1 MMVRCTDESY
11 PPWYRQKRNISY
23 ATSPGSLQDSYIREA
38 FALSIT
44 KSKGHHPAPARAP
57 PYNNPR
63 IQGNSSSGRSEM
75 KAIRVHEYGGPEV
88 LSYEEVPVP
97 EPGSG
102 EARVR
107 LSASGVNFID
117 VYQRTGTYPM
127 ELPFT
132 LGLEGAGEV
141 EAVGEG
147 VEEISPGDYVAFTM
161 VQGAYAEYIV
171 APVEKLVPFNV
182 TLVEARMAA
191 AVILQG
197 MTAHY
202 LTHSTFPVQAGQKVL
217 VHAAAGG
224 VGLLLCQL
232 AKMRGAMVIGTVS
245 TEEKARL
252 AKGAG
257 ADEVIL
263 YTEQDFVEE
272 TKRITGGEGV
282 HVVYDSV
289 GKDTF
294 DGGLDCLQRRGY
306 MVLFG
311 GSSGQVPP
319 VDLQILNTK
328 GSLFA
333 TRPKLADYITTREEL
348 LWRAESLFTWI
359 GQNNL
364 DVRIGGTYELAD
376 AKLAHQDLEGRKTT
390 GKLILIP

>member
-1 MMVRCTDESY
+1 
-11 PPWYRQKRNISY
+11 
-23 ATSPGSLQDSYIREA
+23 
-38 FALSIT
+38 
-44 KSKGHHPAPARAP
+44 
-57 PYNNPR
+57 
-63 IQGNSSSGRSEM
+63 M
-75 KAIRVHEYGGPEV
+75 KAIRVNENGGPEV
-88 LSYEEVPVP
+88 LSYEDVPVP
-97 EPGSG
+97 EPEAG

-107 LSASGVNFID
+107 LTAAGVNFID
-117 VYQRTGTYPM
+117 VYQRTGLYPK

-141 EAVGEG
+141 DAVGEG
-147 VEEISPGDYVAFTM
+147 VEELSAGDYVAFAS
-161 VQGAYAEYIV
+161 VPGAYAECVV
-171 APVEKLVPFNV
+171 APVDKLVPFNV
-182 TLVEARMAA
+182 TLVEARLAA
-191 AVILQG
+191 AVMLQG

-202 LTHSTFPVQAGQKVL
+202 LTHSTFPLQEGQTAL

-224 VGLLLCQL
+224 VGLLLVQM
-232 AKMRGAMVIGTVS
+232 AKMRGATVIGTAGS
-245 TEEKARL
+245 EEKARL

-257 ADEVIL
+257 TDEVIV

-272 TKRITGGEGV
+272 TKRITDGEGV

-294 DGGLDCLQRRGY
+294 DGSLDSLRPRGY

-319 VDLQILNTK
+319 IDLQILNQK
-328 GSLFA
+328 GSLFV
-333 TRPKLADYITTREEL
+333 TRPKLADHTATRDEL

-364 DVRIGGTYELAD
+364 DVRIGGTYKLSEAD
-376 AKLAHQDLEGRKTT
+376 AAHRDLEGRNTT

>member
-1 MMVRCTDESY
+1 
-11 PPWYRQKRNISY
+11 
-23 ATSPGSLQDSYIREA
+23 
-38 FALSIT
+38 
-44 KSKGHHPAPARAP
+44 
-57 PYNNPR
+57 
-63 IQGNSSSGRSEM
+63 
-75 KAIRVHEYGGPEV
+75 
-88 LSYEEVPVP
+88 VP
-97 EPGSG
+97 EPEPGPG
-102 EARVR
+102 QARVR
-107 LSASGVNFID
+107 LAASGVNYID
-117 VYQRTGTYPM
+117 VYQRTGIYPM
-127 ELPFT
+127 DLP
-132 LGLEGAGEV
+132 LIAGQEGAGEV
-141 EAVGEG
+141 DAVGEG
-147 VEEISPGDYVAFTM
+147 VEEISAGDYVAFAG
-161 VQGAYAEYIV
+161 VPGAYAEYVV
-171 APVEKLVPFNV
+171 APVERLVPFNV
-182 TLVEARMAA
+182 TYVEARLAA
-191 AVILQG
+191 AVMLQG

-202 LTHSTFPVQAGQKVL
+202 LTHSTFPVQEGQSVL

-232 AKMRGAMVIGTVS
+232 AKMRGASVIGTAG

-272 TKRITGGEGV
+272 TKRITDGEGV

-294 DGGLDCLQRRGY
+294 DGSLDSLRPRGY

-319 VDLQILNTK
+319 IDLQILNQK
-328 GSLFA
+328 GSLFV
-333 TRPKLADYITTREEL
+333 TRPKLADHTATRDEL

-364 DVRIGGTYELAD
+364 DVRIGGTYKLSEAD
-376 AKLAHQDLEGRKTT
+376 AAHRDLEGRNTT